1 MANPFVQYDNVVCI
15 VAPVDTASTALVS
28 PYVDLR
34 TAQKA
39 FFLVQ
44 FGAITSTTTTDYYL
58 ITVEAATAEGGA
70 EALIPFRYRLSG
82 AVGANTWGA
91 VTSCA
96 STGYTGLTAA
106 AGDDIG
112 ILIEVD
118 PDELATNDYRYARV
132 LVTDTPDME
141 AGLVTV
147 FAILENRYKQTTY
160 TSATAS
166 ASA

>member
-1 MANPFVQYDNVVCI
+1 MANPFFQYDNINCI
-15 VAPVDTASTALVS
+15 VAPVDTATTAIVS

-70 EALIPFRYRLSG
+70 EATQPFRYRLSG

-91 VTSCA
+91 VTTCA
-96 STGYTGLTAA
+96 STGYTGFTAA
-106 AGDDIG
+106 AGDNIG

-118 PDELATNDYRYARV
+118 PDELAANDYRYARV
-132 LVTDTPDME
+132 LITDTPEME

-147 FAILENRYKQTTY
+147 FSILEARYKQTTF
-160 TSATAS
+160 TSSTAS